1 MTRRVAHDSEGFGLV
16 KLVIALVILNFAIL
30 ALFATAGSGALAPA
44 AGAGDRTTGCGEL
57 TTSPCGR

>member
-1 MTRRVAHDSEGFGLV
+1 VIRRAARDSEGIGLL

-44 AGAGDRTTGCGEL
+44 PADTNACESS
-57 TTSPCGR
+57 TSSCGR

>member
-1 MTRRVAHDSEGFGLV
+1 VIGRAARDSDGIGLL

-44 AGAGDRTTGCGEL
+44 PADTNGCESS
-57 TTSPCGR
+57 TPRCGR

>member
-1 MTRRVAHDSEGFGLV
+1 VTRGATSASDGFGLV

-44 AGAGDRTTGCGEL
+44 PADTTGCESS
-57 TTSPCGR
+57 TSGCGR

>member
-1 MTRRVAHDSEGFGLV
+1 VTSGAARDSDGFGLV

-44 AGAGDRTTGCGEL
+44 PADTTGCRESS
-57 TTSPCGR
+57 TSPCGR